1 MKHLEIWIV
10 AAYLM
15 ILKNYYF
22 FFFFTY
28 DNVIFL

>member
-22 FFFFTY
+22 FFFKY
-28 DNVIFL
+28 DNVIFR